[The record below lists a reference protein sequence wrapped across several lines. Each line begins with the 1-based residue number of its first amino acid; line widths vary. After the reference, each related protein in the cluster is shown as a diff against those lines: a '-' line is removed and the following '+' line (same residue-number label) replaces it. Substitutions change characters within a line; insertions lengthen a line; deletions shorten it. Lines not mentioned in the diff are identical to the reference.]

1 LRYEE
6 RHFLNVLL
14 HFAISGV
21 VSFIWLQFEDCLVFF
36 SCSRLGKLVQ
46 TNAAKTPGTKVSGEW
61 FVLFQPTDLKV
72 LRAKTAQVD
81 VRQSF

>member
-1 LRYEE
+1 
-6 RHFLNVLL
+6 
-14 HFAISGV
+14 
-21 VSFIWLQFEDCLVFF
+21 VFF